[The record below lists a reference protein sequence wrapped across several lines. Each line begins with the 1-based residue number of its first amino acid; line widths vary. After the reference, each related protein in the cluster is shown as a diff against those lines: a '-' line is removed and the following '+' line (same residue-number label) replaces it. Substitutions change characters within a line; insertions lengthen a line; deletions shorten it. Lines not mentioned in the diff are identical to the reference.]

1 MKAIIKKELSNYF
14 KTPLGYIFMASY
26 LVINAVFFITF
37 FYQMSTGGWQGDMQ
51 NILGNM
57 MVFASFI
64 IPIVTMRLYSEER
77 KQGTEQLLL
86 TSQNSV
92 TKIVIAKFLAASILY
107 LITIAISLLFVL
119 IGFLMIEKN
128 FNYDEMFSSY
138 LGYILFSL
146 CYIAMGSVFSAL
158 TENQIVAYVMT
169 AALSVGFYFLRELD
183 FISPIR
189 RTNLFFSG
197 GIPLLEIIYF
207 VLFIVVCLIINIVII
222 ENRRWS
228 K

>member
-1 MKAIIKKELSNYF
+1 MGAIIKRELSNYF

-37 FYQMSTGGWQGDMQ
+37 FYRMSVSGWSGDMQ
-51 NILGNM
+51 TILSNM
-57 MVFASFI
+57 MVFASFV
-64 IPIVTMRLYSEER
+64 IPIITMRLYSEER

-92 TKIVIAKFLAASILY
+92 VKIVIAKFIAASTLY
-107 LITIAISLLFVL
+107 LLTMLVSLLFVL
-119 IGFLMIEKN
+119 MGFFMVEKN
-128 FNYDEMFSSY
+128 FNYDEMFAAY
-138 LGYILFSL
+138 LGFSLFSL
-146 CYIAMGSVFSAL
+146 CYIAIGAIFSAL

-169 AALSVGFYFLRELD
+169 AALSIGFFFLKELTW
-183 FISPIR
+183 ISPIR
-189 RTNLFFSG
+189 RTNLFFTG
-197 GIPLLEIIYF
+197 GIPLQEIIYF
-207 VLFIVVCLIINIVII
+207 VLFIITCLTINTVII